1 MYIDVNR
8 DREKER
14 EGSLTDEA
22 YNMPRPLLQI
32 LANFIMRLCLLAA
45 DSTKQKDVSVISL
58 APRCLRLFQRLSDL
72 STIEAVPMPY
82 FERLLQI
89 SLEQFNAHIQASSDG
104 STGVASNVPP
114 AQGIYIYNIYLYI

>member
-1 MYIDVNR
+1 
-8 DREKER
+8 
-14 EGSLTDEA
+14 
-22 YNMPRPLLQI
+22 MPRPLLQI

-45 DSTKQKDVSVISL
+45 DSKQKDVSVISL

-72 STIEAVPMPY
+72 STIEVVPMPY

-89 SLEQFNAHIQASSDG
+89 SLEQFKAHIQASSDG

-114 AQGIYIYNIYLYI
+114 AQGKFIYTCIHVYICIYIYI